1 MLYNAEL
8 TVVIVVLA
16 LLKKSNVCLV
26 NYSDA
31 CFSNIN
37 SLFAVLGKGLFT
49 VSIDILPQA
58 PETFL
63 LPRAFEV
70 MC

>member
-8 TVVIVVLA
+8 TVVIVILA
-16 LLKKSNVCLV
+16 LIKISHV

-31 CFSNIN
+31 CFSNTN
-37 SLFAVLGKGLFT
+37 SPVAVLGKGLFT